1 MNKIRAFFNG
11 YYDELVNKVS
21 WPKTEELQSNTVT
34 VLVAS
39 LVIALVI
46 ALMDVVFNY
55 GLQFVYELFA

>member
-11 YYDELVNKVS
+11 YYDELVNK
-21 WPKTEELQSNTVT
+21 ELQSNTVT